1 MADSHSQPMIR
12 LSNEFSWDGQAQ
24 QYPTHHSQTNDKQ
37 IIALMK
43 RGFEEFERHILLKV
57 NEEKIRTTGELN
69 LQAEMSIK
77 MMDEFRIR
85 LGELE
90 HMQNKLGASVD
101 ILDIRTKGGLSG
113 QVPLID

>member
-1 MADSHSQPMIR
+1 MGDSYSQPIIR
-12 LSNEFSWDGQAQ
+12 ASNEFTWDGQAQ
-24 QYPTHHSQTNDKQ
+24 QHPHNDKQ

-57 NEEKIRTTGELN
+57 NEEKIRTQGELN

-90 HMQNKLGASVD
+90 HMQNKLSASVD
-101 ILDIRTKGGLSG
+101 ILDIRTKGGISG
-113 QVPLID
+113 QVPLIG